1 MAKEIKTE
9 NEKDINDLLD
19 ECEAKFD
26 KIAAVN
32 DLTTGVLTVASI
44 AVMAAVATPLAIGLG
59 IASFLTFGIGG
70 LAGKFIIEKK
80 RTDATRKISEEYNKE
95 FEEADKFEKILEQDR
110 VTSEQLDLMH
120 QFEIDNYEREMRDA
134 YNYGDEFI
142 KSSYMERLE
151 RRTERKMFDK
161 YDIEK

>member
-9 NEKDINDLLD
+9 NEKDINEVLD
-19 ECEAKFD
+19 ECEEKFD

-32 DLTTGVLTVASI
+32 DLTTGILTVASI

-59 IASFLTFGIGG
+59 VASFLTFGIGG
-70 LAGKFIIEKK
+70 LVGKFVIEKK

-95 FEEADKFEKILEQDR
+95 FEEADKYEKILERDR
-110 VTSEQLDLMH
+110 VTSEQLDMMH
-120 QFEIDNYEREMRDA
+120 QFEIDDRERMNSYD
-134 YNYGDEFI
+134 DDFI
-142 KSSYMERLE
+142 KSSYMERYE
-151 RRTERKMFDK
+151 RRMERKMFDK